1 MQPDV
6 LTSGLNTIQVGQVP
20 KKSGEIELTSLS
32 CLGHGQPLLASL
44 IDAHLCVPR
53 TPQPPGFLPS
63 CLLLISLSR
72 SLSLFFFFFFPQE
85 LSLPN
90 AINSRDYYNVV

>member
-6 LTSGLNTIQVGQVP
+6 LTSGLNAIQVGQVP
-20 KKSGEIELTSLS
+20 KKSGEVELTSLS

-63 CLLLISLSR
+63 CLLLISLS
-72 SLSLFFFFFFPQE
+72 LFFF
-85 LSLPN
+85 LSTG
-90 AINSRDYYNVV
+90 AFSSK